1 MDECTLSLSLSD
13 RASIIKDRFDEE
25 IFGRCM
31 ESEDESFLG
40 NVIAIEVTPR
50 G

>member
-1 MDECTLSLSLSD
+1 MNDQSQFGTG
-13 RASIIKDRFDEE
+13 IIKDIFDEE